1 MNRNRKIVVVIAL
14 GIVALAV
21 TTGWSVLAGAAWP
34 PEPYQEFS
42 PAGSWTGLSG
52 GGSVAALTPPD
63 PKTGTGSGIEVLNEA
78 DPTSGGLIPEATSVS
93 PWFYTY
99 VKTAPNTYRVKGIL
113 YAKKDGKPKP
123 TILSIQV
130 FEATATQTAPDLM
143 DYTGTVSVYS
153 PAADKDGDDQPDAG
167 EAPVS
172 VWSSVTGTKKRL

>member
-1 MNRNRKIVVVIAL
+1 MNSNRKIVVVATL
-14 GIVALAV
+14 GIVALGV

-42 PAGSWTGLSG
+42 PAGSWTDLSS

-63 PKTGTGSGIEVLNEA
+63 PRTGTGSGIEVLNEA
-78 DPTSGGLIPEATSVS
+78 DPTSGGLIPEATSQS

-99 VKTAPNTYRVKGIL
+99 VRTGPNTYRIKGIM
-113 YAKKDGKPKP
+113 YTKEDSKPKP
-123 TILSIQV
+123 TILSIHV

-143 DYTGTVSVYS
+143 DYTGAVSVYS
-153 PAADKDGDDQPDAG
+153 PAADKDGDDVPDAD
-167 EAPVS
+167 EAPIR